1 MESAEL
7 PTPQVVL
14 KHHLLLPFRKLV
26 YRMKKKLAFIVPTIL
41 LLAFLAFKP
50 PAIGSEKG
58 DVVVTPTSTF
68 TPTAK
73 PHLRDFDDEGREPRH
88 SVEEEGEGLH
98 PDKGHHEDGDENDH
112 EDDLDRHEDES
123 DDD

>member
-1 MESAEL
+1 
-7 PTPQVVL
+7 
-14 KHHLLLPFRKLV
+14 
-26 YRMKKKLAFIVPTIL
+26 MKKKLAFIIPTIL
-41 LLAFLAFKP
+41 FLAFLAFKP

-68 TPTAK
+68 TPSAK

-88 SVEEEGEGLH
+88 SVEEEQGEGLRSG
-98 PDKGHHEDGDENDH
+98 KGHHEDDGMHGDDVDH
-112 EDDLDRHEDES
+112 HDEEG

>member
-1 MESAEL
+1 
-7 PTPQVVL
+7 
-14 KHHLLLPFRKLV
+14 
-26 YRMKKKLAFIVPTIL
+26 MKKRLVFLIPAIL

-68 TPTAK
+68 TPSAK
-73 PHLRDFDDEGREPRH
+73 PHLRDFDDEGGKPKH
-88 SVEEEGEGLH
+88 SLEEEGEEH
-98 PDKGHHEDGDENDH
+98 DSDKGHLEDGEDNDHH
-112 EDDLDRHEDES
+112 EDDLDHHDDEG

>member
-1 MESAEL
+1 
-7 PTPQVVL
+7 
-14 KHHLLLPFRKLV
+14 
-26 YRMKKKLAFIVPTIL
+26 MKKKFAFIVPTIL

-50 PAIGSEKG
+50 PAIGSE
-58 DVVVTPTSTF
+58 
-68 TPTAK
+68 
-73 PHLRDFDDEGREPRH
+73 EGREPRH

-98 PDKGHHEDGDENDH
+98 PGKGHHEDGDESDH

>member
-1 MESAEL
+1 
-7 PTPQVVL
+7 
-14 KHHLLLPFRKLV
+14 
-26 YRMKKKLAFIVPTIL
+26 MKKKLAFIIPTVL
-41 LLAFLAFKP
+41 FLAFLAFKP

-68 TPTAK
+68 TPSAK

-88 SVEEEGEGLH
+88 SVEEEKGEGLRSG
-98 PDKGHHEDGDENDH
+98 KGHHEDGDEH
-112 EDDLDRHEDES
+112 EDDGMHGEDVDHHDEEG

>member
-1 MESAEL
+1 MVLVARHIPPVALEPHLHQLSRK
-7 PTPQVVL
+7 QVY
-14 KHHLLLPFRKLV
+14 K
-26 YRMKKKLAFIVPTIL
+26 MKRKLAFIIPTVL
-41 LLAFLAFKP
+41 FLAFLAFKP

-68 TPTAK
+68 TPSAK

-88 SVEEEGEGLH
+88 SVEEEKGEGLRSG
-98 PDKGHHEDGDENDH
+98 KGHHEDDGMHGDDVDH
-112 EDDLDRHEDES
+112 HDEEG

>member
-1 MESAEL
+1 
-7 PTPQVVL
+7 
-14 KHHLLLPFRKLV
+14 
-26 YRMKKKLAFIVPTIL
+26 MKKKLAFIIPTVL
-41 LLAFLAFKP
+41 FLAFLAFKP

-68 TPTAK
+68 TPSAK

-88 SVEEEGEGLH
+88 SVEEEQGEGLRSG
-98 PDKGHHEDGDENDH
+98 KGHHEDDGMHGDVVDH
-112 EDDLDRHEDES
+112 HDEEG